1 MTIARSGQNG
11 KEGKFVPEFQ
21 RPVSQIVRLFASSL
35 MSQLQPRRSLK
46 PIVNHRLWNKAPITT
61 ADALAGEL
69 VQMHEEVL
77 DERDRLLHEKL
88 EMESKCH
95 NFETQNMRDQQKI
108 SDMERQIKELTTG
121 NDQLRSQVAE
131 LREENASLQKVDAAQ
146 AVRHSYLDEDDPY
159 NFIVDSYN
167 RKSIH
172 EGTSNQYDNYEYD
185 QAVQMAVAISARESA
200 THKRDIHNLALIVEH
215 QDTLIQKL
223 EEKLANQRT
232 LKPKRSNSSNLLLL
246 EDMERD
252 LRRES
257 IQAIHQR
264 KQLQTMHVGHD
275 QDGYSSL
282 QVHTLP
288 GSTANSTLIAKADHS
303 TATSRRTS
311 ASSALSARK
320 SRSIPPATPP
330 PREPLPPLPLRESY
344 TSSSARSSSSS
355 VQSFSIS
362 SPTTY
367 SSSEW
372 EKSRS
377 SLNNYQADLHNTSK
391 GEGDIHPEVTRSR
404 SGFWRGLRSKMAT
417 KH

>member
-1 MTIARSGQNG
+1 
-11 KEGKFVPEFQ
+11 
-21 RPVSQIVRLFASSL
+21 

-46 PIVNHRLWNKAPITT
+46 PIVNNRLWNKAPITT

-69 VQMHEEVL
+69 VQMHEQVL
-77 DERDRLLHEKL
+77 DERDQLMQEKL
-88 EMESKCH
+88 EMEAECH
-95 NFETQNMRDQQKI
+95 KFETQNMSDQHKI
-108 SDMERQIKELTTG
+108 SDLERQIKELTTG
-121 NDQLRSQVAE
+121 SDQLRSQVAE

-146 AVRHSYLDEDDPY
+146 AVRLSYLDEDDSY
-159 NFIVDSYN
+159 NFIVDAYN

-172 EGTSNQYDNYEYD
+172 EGTGSQHDYHEYE
-185 QAVQMAVAISARESA
+185 QAVQMAVALSARESA
-200 THKRDIHNLALIVEH
+200 TYKREIHNLALIVEH
-215 QDTLIQKL
+215 QDILIQKL
-223 EEKLANQRT
+223 EEKLAAQQRT
-232 LKPKRSNSSNLLLL
+232 IKPKRSNSSNLLLL

-264 KQLQTMHVGHD
+264 KQLQTLHGGHD
-275 QDGYSSL
+275 QDVYSSL
-282 QVHTLP
+282 QVHTSLAS
-288 GSTANSTLIAKADHS
+288 STVNSTSTAKADHS
-303 TATSRRTS
+303 TVTPRRTS

-344 TSSSARSSSSS
+344 TSSSARTSSSS

-391 GEGDIHPEVTRSR
+391 EEGDTHPEVTRSR
-404 SGFWRGLRSKMAT
+404 SGFWRGHSFS
-417 KH
+417 